1 MANTETNSRSTTTQ
15 TSKLVTNGAVVA
27 LSGSAAVA
35 ISEIDATA
43 YERATI
49 QIKHGLSGSDTN
61 TITAKVYGS
70 LVDAAGTVGQSN
82 WTQIG
87 DDIEITNAS
96 SAMKS
101 IATTGLRKLG
111 VTMTVAGGGTPNFT
125 ADFCLVFLQGTIQ

>member
-43 YERATI
+43 YERATL
-49 QIKHGLSGSDTN
+49 QIKHGVDSGTA

-70 LVDAAGTVGQSN
+70 LFDAAGTVGGAN

-111 VTMTVAGGGTPNFT
+111 VTMTIASGTPNFT
-125 ADFCLVFLQGTIQ
+125 AGNCKVFLQGTI

>member
-1 MANTETNSRSTTTQ
+1 MANSETNTRSSSTQ

>member
-49 QIKHGLSGSDTN
+49 QIRHGVDSGTA

-70 LVDAAGTVGQSN
+70 LFDAAGTVGGAN

-111 VTMTVAGGGTPNFT
+111 VTMTIASGTPNIT
-125 ADFCLVFLQGTIQ
+125 AEYCKEFLQGTI

>member
-87 DDIEITNAS
+87 DDITIANPT
-96 SAMKS
+96 SALKS
-101 IATTGLRKLG
+101 ISTTGLRKLG
-111 VTMTVAGGGTPNFT
+111 VTMTIASGTPNFT
-125 ADFCLVFLQGTIQ
+125 AEYCKVFLQGTI

>member
-27 LSGSAAVA
+27 LSGSAAVV

-49 QIKHGLSGSDTN
+49 QIRHGVSSGTA

-70 LVDAAGTVGQSN
+70 LFDAAGTVGGSN

-111 VTMTVAGGGTPNFT
+111 VTMTIASGTPNFT
-125 ADFCLVFLQGTIQ
+125 AEYCKVFLQGTI

>member
-15 TSKLVTNGAVVA
+15 TSKLVTNGAAVA

-49 QIKHGLSGSDTN
+49 QIKHGLDGGDTN

-70 LVDAAGTVGQSN
+70 LVDAAGTVGGAN

-125 ADFCLVFLQGTIQ
+125 ADFCLVFLQGTI

>member
-49 QIKHGLSGSDTN
+49 QIKHGVDSGTA

-70 LVDAAGTVGQSN
+70 LFDAAGTVGGAN

-87 DDIEITNAS
+87 DDITIANST

-111 VTMTVAGGGTPNFT
+111 VTMTIASGTPNFT
-125 ADFCLVFLQGTIQ
+125 AGNCKVFLQGTI

>member
-1 MANTETNSRSTTTQ
+1 MANTETNTRSSSTQ
-15 TSKLVTNGAVVA
+15 KSKLVTNGAVVA

-70 LVDAAGTVGQSN
+70 LFDAAGTVGGAN

-87 DDIEITNAS
+87 DDIAITNAS

-125 ADFCLVFLQGTIQ
+125 AGNCKVFLQGTI

>member
-1 MANTETNSRSTTTQ
+1 MANTETNTRSSSTQ

-49 QIKHGLSGSDTN
+49 QIKHGLSDSDTN
-61 TITAKVYGS
+61 TITAKVFGS
-70 LVDAAGTVGQSN
+70 LFDAAGTVGQSN

-125 ADFCLVFLQGTIQ
+125 ADFCLVFLQGTI

>member
-111 VTMTVAGGGTPNFT
+111 VTMTIASGTPNFT
-125 ADFCLVFLQGTIQ
+125 AEYCKVFLQGTI

>member
-87 DDIEITNAS
+87 DDIEITNAC

-125 ADFCLVFLQGTIQ
+125 ADFCLVFLQGTI